1 MDLRNTK
8 AQLDEAIA
16 ELGHKPTGTAALSLL
31 TYEVGSRHGWEDAI
45 ASVCNGVL
53 AAANDAMTGSLVA
66 QGQRKDPLAG
76 DLEAEANY
84 LLGIYQQLRA
94 AYVVAAASKQR

>member
-8 AQLDEAIA
+8 AQLDEAIKH
-16 ELGHKPTGTAALSLL
+16 LGKNPAYPKLALL
-31 TYEVGSRHGWEDAI
+31 TYEVGSRNGWEEAI
-45 ASVCNGVL
+45 VSICNGVL
-53 AAANDAMTGSLVA
+53 AAASEAMEGSIIA
-66 QGQRKDPLAG
+66 QKQKMDPLAG

-84 LLGIYQQLRA
+84 LLGIYQQLYA